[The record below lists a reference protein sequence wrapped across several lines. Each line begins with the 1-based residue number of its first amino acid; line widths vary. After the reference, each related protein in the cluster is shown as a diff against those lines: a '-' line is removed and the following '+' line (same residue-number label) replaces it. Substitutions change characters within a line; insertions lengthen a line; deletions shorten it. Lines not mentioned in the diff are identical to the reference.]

1 MGADILSGPL
11 HHIITLSLMQET
23 FPQTWKFSK
32 VLPLHKKDDENTPKN
47 YRPVSILSPMSKI
60 LERVI
65 HDQLYKYFTNN
76 KILNQNLHGYRK
88 NRSSLTALLK
98 MYDNWTFAA
107 SKGQISS
114 AISLVAQKDN
124 VEIQKIFLPCF

>member
-1 MGADILSGPL
+1 MEEKRSKLYIQHVSESDVRKILKNISNSKSVAIDGLNNYCLKLGADILSGPL

-47 YRPVSILSPMSKI
+47 YRPVSILSPMSII

-65 HDQLYKYFTNN
+65 HDQL
-76 KILNQNLHGYRK
+76 
-88 NRSSLTALLK
+88 
-98 MYDNWTFAA
+98 
-107 SKGQISS
+107 
-114 AISLVAQKDN
+114 
-124 VEIQKIFLPCF
+124 